1 MNYYQKQY
9 EELVYFRQHV
19 EILTDKTKTELHH
32 IKMRSLYPELIN
44 EKSNLVRLKTSEHIL
59 AHKYLKQWYT
69 EEFGLNDVKTLA
81 ASLAYDML
89 MLTRYNANLSIEEA
103 TTMRESIRIT
113 ISNISKELWKDP
125 AFRNKQAIGL
135 AIANS
140 KPEVKKRRSE
150 AATKNL
156 NKLWNSDIYRAN
168 RTKRIAGT
176 KRIFNIKTKTFKYLK
191 PDEIQQYLDAGWTYG
206 TPIYNIPVSGK
217 YKGQLLVVYICPWK
231 VNTCKRLKPRLPG
244 RKPVWSLTKPD
255 V

>member
-1 MNYYQKQY
+1 
-9 EELVYFRQHV
+9 
-19 EILTDKTKTELHH
+19 
-32 IKMRSLYPELIN
+32 
-44 EKSNLVRLKTSEHIL
+44 
-59 AHKYLKQWYT
+59 
-69 EEFGLNDVKTLA
+69 
-81 ASLAYDML
+81 
-89 MLTRYNANLSIEEA
+89 MLTRDNANLSIEEA

-140 KPEVKKRRSE
+140 KPKVKKRRSE

-191 PDEIQQYLDAGWTYG
+191 PDEIQ
-206 TPIYNIPVSGK
+206 
-217 YKGQLLVVYICPWK
+217 
-231 VNTCKRLKPRLPG
+231 
-244 RKPVWSLTKPD
+244 
-255 V
+255 